1 MEQNQEEILL
11 LIEDALVVW
20 RTNQTRAKGNV
31 SLNRFA
37 DYLGV
42 TRSLLSMWQSQERSI
57 TTDNKKK
64 IAKPIADLVG
74 PRAYEILEVT
84 PPNPLLQ
91 ALNARWD
98 RIPLDKQQK
107 LLELSEQYEIK
118 NNHEQRLQETSKGR
132 KKTSHK

>member
-1 MEQNQEEILL
+1 MEHTQEEILL

-42 TRSLLSMWQSQERSI
+42 TRSLLSMWQSQERTV

-74 PRAYEILEVT
+74 SRAYEILEVT

-91 ALNARWD
+91 ALNARWE
-98 RIPLDKQQK
+98 RIPPDKQQK
-107 LLELSEQYEIK
+107 LLELSEQFEIK
-118 NNHEQRLQETSKGR
+118 NDEQRLQEASKQR
-132 KKTSHK
+132 KKAPRK

>member
-1 MEQNQEEILL
+1 MDQDNILL
-11 LIEDALVVW
+11 LIEDALVIW

-42 TRSLLSMWQSQERSI
+42 TRSLLSMWQSKERTI
-57 TTDNKKK
+57 TTDNKRK
-64 IAKPIADLVG
+64 ISKPIADLVG

-91 ALNARWD
+91 AINARWE
-98 RIPLDKQQK
+98 RIPPDKQQK
-107 LLELSEQYEIK
+107 LLELSEQFEIK
-118 NNHEQRLQETSKGR
+118 NDEQRLQEASKQR
-132 KKTSHK
+132 KKAPRK

>member
-1 MEQNQEEILL
+1 MDQDAILL

-42 TRSLLSMWQSQERSI
+42 SRSLLSMWQSKERVI

-64 IAKPIADLVG
+64 ISKPIADLVG

-84 PPNPLLQ
+84 PPNPLLL
-91 ALNARWD
+91 AINARWE

-107 LLELSEQYEIK
+107 LLELSEQFEIK
-118 NNHEQRLQETSKGR
+118 NDEQRLQEASKQR
-132 KKTSHK
+132 KEAPRK